1 MLEQHLVAGAY
12 LPQIFQFAAMAV
24 KSKEKQTEDQS
35 MILSRIMKGI
45 KRITTVTIKTL
56 KTAQELQGLNPYI
69 MPVRQFEEALR

>member
-1 MLEQHLVAGAY
+1 M
-12 LPQIFQFAAMAV
+12 

>member
-1 MLEQHLVAGAY
+1 
-12 LPQIFQFAAMAV
+12 MAV

-56 KTAQELQGLNPYI
+56 KTVQELQGLNPYI
-69 MPVRQFEEALR
+69 MPVLQFEEALR

>member
-1 MLEQHLVAGAY
+1 
-12 LPQIFQFAAMAV
+12 MAV